1 MKNIYFFCENI
12 QYTLKQKNRIRA
24 WISTV
29 VEQNNKELLNINYI
43 FTSDSHLLHINKEYL
58 NHNTYT
64 DIITFDQSENEN
76 TIEAEIYISIDRIKQ
91 NAKTLNLSFQNELHR
106 VMIHGVLHL
115 LGLKDKTEIEK
126 QEMRKNEN
134 HYYLALLF

>member
-1 MKNIYFFCENI
+1 MKNIYFFCEDI
-12 QYTLKQKNRIRA
+12 QYTLKLKTKVRN

-29 VEQNNKELLNINYI
+29 IEQNNKELLNINYI

-64 DIITFDQSENEN
+64 DIITFDQSADEN
-76 TIEAEIYISIDRIKQ
+76 TIEADIYISIDRIKQ
-91 NAKTLNLSFQNELHR
+91 NAKTLNQSFQKELHR

-115 LGLKDKTEIEK
+115 LGLNDKTEIEK

-134 HYYLALLF
+134 HYLALLF

>member
-12 QYTLKQKNRIRA
+12 QFTLKQKTKVRN
-24 WISTV
+24 WILIV
-29 VEQNNKELLNINYI
+29 VEQNNKAILNINYI

-58 NHNTYT
+58 NHSTYT
-64 DIITFDQSENEN
+64 DIITFDQSPNEK
-76 TIEAEIYISIDRIKQ
+76 TIEADIYISIDRVKQ
-91 NAKTLNLSFQNELHR
+91 NAKSLNQSFQKELHR

-134 HYYLALLF
+134 HYLALLS

>member
-1 MKNIYFFCENI
+1 MKNIYFFCEDI
-12 QYTLKQKNRIRA
+12 QYTLKLKTKVRN

-29 VEQNNKELLNINYI
+29 IEQNNKELLNINYI

-64 DIITFDQSENEN
+64 DIITFDQSADEN
-76 TIEAEIYISIDRIKQ
+76 TIEADIYISIDRIKQ
-91 NAKTLNLSFQNELHR
+91 NAKNLNQSFQKELHR

-134 HYYLALLF
+134 HYLALLF